1 MPKLPGMH
9 DSPVISINV
18 LINGKEID
26 DQFTVIS
33 LEVERSVNKVSK
45 ASIVIADGSSSS
57 QDFEASQSA
66 SFQPGTEVELKA
78 GFDMKLKTIFK
89 GVITRHR
96 IRSRK
101 NAPSELQLFCSDKSI
116 KMTLG
121 RKSKYFEKKTDS
133 AIISSVIQDNGLE
146 ASVGATSY
154 QHPQLVQYYSTDWD
168 FVIARAEVNGLI
180 LNNIDGKVTVDK
192 PSVSSAPVLKVGY
205 GVDIYDFDLQLD
217 AQSQMVDVHSQAW
230 DIEQQKMI
238 EEKSQEPSVN
248 AQGDI
253 NGKKLAEV
261 LNVSVFQLQT
271 SGFVDKAQL
280 KNWAN
285 ATLAK
290 TRLSRIKGSIE
301 FSGSDVVLPDT
312 LIEIEGLG
320 KRFNGHAYVS
330 GVVHIIE
337 SGGWRTKA
345 IIGLDAESFVEQ
357 HRNVSAPP
365 ASGILPG
372 IEGLQIGTVK
382 KIDGDPDGNTR
393 LLVDVPVIEES
404 GRGIWARISNFYA
417 TRNAG
422 SFFLP
427 EVGDEVVLGFIN
439 NDPRYAVILGMLYSQ
454 KKRAPFI
461 PEKKNTTKAIVT
473 NSQLKVTFEE
483 EDRAI
488 IIETPAGNKVTLSDK
503 ARSIELIDSNKNKVV
518 MDQSGILL
526 ESAKDIV
533 LKAKANVSISAN
545 AKISLDAKADVNV
558 AGLNVTNDAKVS
570 FKGTGKASAELSAAG
585 QTTVKGAMV
594 MIN

>member
-1 MPKLPGMH
+1 MPASPGMH
-9 DSPVISINV
+9 DSSIVSVDV
-18 LINGKEID
+18 LINGQEID
-26 DQFTVIS
+26 AKFTVIAV
-33 LEVERSVNKVSK
+33 EVERAVNKVSK
-45 ASIVIADGSSSS
+45 ACVTIADGSFSS
-57 QDFEASQSA
+57 QDFEASESA
-66 SFQPGTEVELKA
+66 SFAPGTEIELKA
-78 GFDMKLKTIFK
+78 GFDMKLKTLFK

-96 IRSRK
+96 IRSRR
-101 NAPSELQLFCSDKSI
+101 NAPSELQLFCSDKCI

-133 AIISSVIQDNGLE
+133 AIISSVIQDNGLQ

-154 QHPQLVQYYSTDWD
+154 QHPKLVQYYSTDWD

-180 LNNIDGKVTVDK
+180 LTNKDGKVAVDK

-217 AQSQMVDVHSQAW
+217 AQSQMVDVNSQAW
-230 DIEQQKMI
+230 DVKQQKMI
-238 EEKSQEPSVN
+238 KGESQEPSVN

-253 NGKKLAEV
+253 TGKKLAEV
-261 LNVSVFQLQT
+261 LNVSGFQLQT
-271 SGFVDKAQL
+271 SGFVDKTQL
-280 KNWAN
+280 KNWAD
-285 ATLAK
+285 ATLLK
-290 TRLSRIKGSIE
+290 TRLSRIKGSVE
-301 FSGSDVVLPDT
+301 FSGSEVVLPDT

-320 KRFNGHAYVS
+320 SRFNGKAYVS
-330 GVVHIIE
+330 GVVHTIE
-337 SGGWRTKA
+337 SGDWRTKA
-345 IIGLDAESFVEQ
+345 IIGLDAETFAEQ
-357 HRNVSAPP
+357 HANVTAPP
-365 ASGILPG
+365 ASGTLPG

-461 PEKKNTTKAIVT
+461 PEKKNKTKAIIT

-483 EDRAI
+483 EDKAI
-488 IIETPAGNKVTLSDK
+488 TIETPAGNKVTLSDK
-503 ARSIELIDSNKNKVV
+503 AGSIELIDSNKNKIV
-518 MDQSGILL
+518 MDRSGILMD
-526 ESAKDIV
+526 SARDIV
-533 LKAKANVSISAN
+533 LKAKG
-545 AKISLDAKADVNV
+545 KISLDANTDVSI
-558 AGLNVTNDAKVS
+558 AGLNITNDAKVG
-570 FKGTGKASAELSAAG
+570 FKGRGGAHAELSAAG